1 MQRCCIAISVVCLL
15 MAAQGQADALA
26 EGPTTALKRTNQRL
40 NTLLRKRSKQAA
52 NVAKQTDA
60 QIKKAINRFL
70 DFHELARLALA
81 KHWEGRTPAEQREF
95 VEILR
100 QLIERNYIKQ
110 LKSHLDYKVEYG
122 EEKVDGQTARVSTT
136 VSVNNDGREEAVA
149 IEYRMKKTPAGWR
162 VYDVITDEVSILRNY
177 RSQFNR
183 IIRRQS
189 YQALVNKMKSKLE
202 TI

>member
-15 MAAQGQADALA
+15 MAAQGQANALA
-26 EGPTTALKRTNQRL
+26 EGPTTALKRTNDRL
-40 NTLLRKRSKQAA
+40 NTLLRKRAKQATKL
-52 NVAKQTDA
+52 AKQTDT

-70 DFHELARLALA
+70 DFRELARLALA
-81 KHWEGRTPAEQREF
+81 KHWDGRTPAEQREF
-95 VEILR
+95 VDILR

-110 LKSHLDYKVEYG
+110 LKSHLDYKVVYG
-122 EEKVDGQTARVSTT
+122 DEKVDGDAARISTT
-136 VSVNNDGREEAVA
+136 VSVKSNGRDEAVE
-149 IEYRMKKTPAGWR
+149 IEYRMKNTPQGWR
-162 VYDVITDEVSILRNY
+162 VYDVVTDEVSMLRNY

-189 YQALVNKMKSKLE
+189 YKALVDKMKRKLE